1 MRGVRNNEVEMSKPK
16 YHLNDQDISERFQ
29 IFEDRLEVAGVSFRK
44 EDAAAF
50 AGAKNVWLELERE
63 PGNKYDENAIKV
75 IGCSKGFFGTKRRFI
90 GYVPKE
96 VSRVIVEG
104 GYWGRIRPRLLKTY
118 LGNQGYV
125 EILFQILGPK
135 GIKYQY
141 RQTGATEVE
150 QVEQLI
156 QEKKYEDSIK
166 LLLRSIDATEQEA
179 KKTGEGVAPWYYEKL
194 AIIYRKEK
202 RYEAEVAILERYER
216 QPKAPG
222 ALAKKLAE
230 RLVKAG
236 QLRDRH
242 SA

>member
-1 MRGVRNNEVEMSKPK
+1 MRGVRRNKVEMSKPK
-16 YHLNDQDISERFQ
+16 YHLDEQDIPEGFQ

-50 AGAKNVWLELERE
+50 AGAKNVWLEFERE

-75 IGCSKGFFGTKRRFI
+75 IGCSKGFFGTKHRFI

-104 GYWGRIRPRLLKTY
+104 GYWGQIRPRLLKTY

-125 EILFQILGPK
+125 EILFQILCQK

-150 QVEQLI
+150 QAEQLI
-156 QEKKYEDSIK
+156 QEKKYEDAIK
-166 LLLRSIDATEQEA
+166 LLLRLVDAIEKKA
-179 KKTGEGVAPWYYEKL
+179 KRNDEGVAPWYYEKL

-202 RYEAEVAILERYER
+202 RYEDEVAILQRFER
-216 QPKAPG
+216 QPKSPG
-222 ALAKKLAE
+222 ALSKKLAE
-230 RLVKAG
+230 RLVKAR
-236 QLRDRH
+236 QLRDLQ